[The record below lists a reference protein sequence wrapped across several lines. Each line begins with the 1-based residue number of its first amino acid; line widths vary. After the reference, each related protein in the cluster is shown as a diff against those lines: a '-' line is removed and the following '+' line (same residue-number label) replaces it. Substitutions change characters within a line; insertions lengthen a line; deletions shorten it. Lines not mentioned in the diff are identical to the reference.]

1 MQYFSVCCC
10 KSFFS
15 LLLLVGWWPT
25 MSWVKNTTT
34 SYDDFQHC
42 LLTIWLRSW
51 NWKFFFSLSQAVVIW
66 QHFRKHASKPVFE
79 SSSQLFSETKF
90 CLRTQVW
97 KNKFFVKVLLSTYTQ
112 CKSFQSI
119 QHIIRKLFL
128 FLNCRKLFSR
138 FSIETGL

>member
-66 QHFRKHASKPVFE
+66 QHFRKHASKTSFWKQFSVVFRNKILFE
-79 SSSQLFSETKF
+79 NSSVKKQILCKGTTIHLHTMQKFSKYSTHHQKI
-90 CLRTQVW
+90 V
-97 KNKFFVKVLLSTYTQ
+97 FVS
-112 CKSFQSI
+112 
-119 QHIIRKLFL
+119 KLQKTIF
-128 FLNCRKLFSR
+128 
-138 FSIETGL
+138 